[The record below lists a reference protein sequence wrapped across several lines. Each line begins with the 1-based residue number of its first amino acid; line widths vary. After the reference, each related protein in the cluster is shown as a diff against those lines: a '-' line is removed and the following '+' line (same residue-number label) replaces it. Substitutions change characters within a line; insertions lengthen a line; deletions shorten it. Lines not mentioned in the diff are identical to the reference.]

1 VLSYKFSSPISTTA
15 TLRRDTSVNMA
26 SLHTQGLPSPAT
38 TINSPAPSTVGST
51 LGGSALPTQR
61 HHPLRPGSAKE
72 IALINYVDDKVLLIT
87 RRYGTKFADIKTK
100 KHEAPGYTSFDQVIA
115 DVDPLIDLVW
125 STGTRKSFYSPK
137 PSCNPIVMILV
148 VRLNDMYNQ
157 TQSD

>member
-1 VLSYKFSSPISTTA
+1 
-15 TLRRDTSVNMA
+15 MA

-38 TINSPAPSTVGST
+38 TANSPAPSTVGSVS
-51 LGGSALPTQR
+51 GGSTLPTQR

-100 KHEAPGYTSFDQVIA
+100 KNEAPGYTNFDQVIA
-115 DVDPLIDLVW
+115 DIDPLIDLVW
-125 STGTRKSFYSPK
+125 STGTRKFFYSSK
-137 PSCNPIVMILV
+137 PSCNTVVTILA